1 MSRFFD
7 QSSSSESETDSEKE
21 VIEQKPRPVTK
32 YRTKIIHGPDN
43 ARKKNVN
50 LFDS

>member
-7 QSSSSESETDSEKE
+7 QSSSSESETDSENV

-32 YRTKIIHGPDN
+32 YL
-43 ARKKNVN
+43 VN
-50 LFDS
+50 IENYFFSSPTFVWQIYL